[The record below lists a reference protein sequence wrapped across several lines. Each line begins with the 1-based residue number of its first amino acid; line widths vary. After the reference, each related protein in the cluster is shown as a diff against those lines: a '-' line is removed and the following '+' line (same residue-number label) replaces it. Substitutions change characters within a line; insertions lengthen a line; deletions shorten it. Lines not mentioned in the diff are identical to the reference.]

1 MKEKRQITVG
11 DISVNQKKLYNP
23 NRVNG
28 VTAAITFALLA
39 SSFIVVPLLV
49 SAFFRDI
56 LIELY
61 AFDTLAYMLV
71 NTLLSQTIIFV
82 IALGVSVFTGTNP
95 FNGGGYTSKKD
106 CVQALMGAAGI
117 IGIMTLFYSVHSDF
131 AHDCNLVFSSTQ
143 IGAGLE
149 EHYSNLSGLFA
160 VCYLVVMT
168 AFPAIIEEMA
178 FRGII
183 MRGLEQFGSVFAVIC
198 SSAAFSLMHGN
209 FSQVILQFFGGLAI
223 GSVVMITKN
232 RFTGCFM
239 HFFNNAF
246 SVGFALVFEL
256 EAETLLNARIFAAAK
271 ATAILV
277 GVACLVTSVVY
288 FASFFADN
296 KKREFSGVKKQEKYA
311 VKKYYAMK
319 IGEES
324 ALVASENAPQ
334 LKLKSETDERLFFIR
349 GKYRRLNRK
358 SNALAT
364 YILLGVGALISII
377 GMFI

>member
-1 MKEKRQITVG
+1 MKEKKLITVG
-11 DISVNQKKLYNP
+11 EISVNSKKLYNP

-39 SSFIVVPLLV
+39 SSFIVIPLLV
-49 SAFFRDI
+49 STFFRDI

-61 AFDTLAYMLV
+61 AFDTFAYMLV

-82 IALGVSVFTGTNP
+82 IALGVSVCTKTNP
-95 FNGGGYTSKKD
+95 FNGGGYNSGKD
-106 CVQALMGAAGI
+106 CVQMLMGAAGI
-117 IGIMTLFYSVHSDF
+117 VGVMTLFYSVHTDF
-131 AHDCNLVFSSTQ
+131 AYDCNLVFFSTKV
-143 IGAGLE
+143 IPGVE
-149 EHYSNLSGLFA
+149 EHYSYFSGLFA
-160 VCYLVVMT
+160 VAYLAVMT
-168 AFPAIIEEMA
+168 VFPAIIEEMA

-183 MRGLEQFGSVFAVIC
+183 MRGLEQFGGVFAVIC
-198 SSAAFSLMHGN
+198 SSVAFSLMHGN

-246 SVGFALVFEL
+246 SLGFALVFEL
-256 EAETLLNARIFAAAK
+256 EAETLLNARIFAAAR

-277 GVACLVTSVVY
+277 GVACLITSIVY
-288 FASFFADN
+288 FASFYADN
-296 KKREFSGVKKQEKYA
+296 KKRELSGVKKIDKYA
-311 VKKYYAMK
+311 VKKFYAMK
-319 IGEES
+319 INDTAVMVDSGE
-324 ALVASENAPQ
+324 VPQ
-334 LKLKSETDERLFFIR
+334 LKFRSETDERMFFIR

-358 SNALAT
+358 SNAVAT
-364 YILLGVGALISII
+364 YILLGVGALISIV